1 MAKLDNLFQ
10 TEEFISVK
18 VHLSKVRE
26 RETMDGQYL
35 LSNGQKIEG
44 VSYNNNDLSGTL
56 EFFNDD
62 EDPSSED
69 FINAF
74 SQNNW
79 ASFVEK
85 SIDKFEGPGRSI
97 DYELEDFDEFIEG
110 NSEGC
115 EYEANMEPDY
125 LIFNFG
131 EKQEKF
137 VFDGKGNYKYD
148 GKVIAKVNLLKI
160 LSHYIA
166 SESPEASNTTGNISV
181 PVDIDV
187 LFTVEQ
193 IRQLKTIFENM
204 LTDEDAEF
212 TEFESAIV
220 SNKSAVIF
228 AQEDP
233 QARDDE
239 EKFIIRVEERTYKKT
254 EIKSSSTI
262 AKFSILYGDKNL
274 DLTEFGKAISAYIQ
288 IGGSPSDFKV

>member
-1 MAKLDNLFQ
+1 MTKLDNLFQ

-35 LSNGQKIEG
+35 LSNGKKIEG

-56 EFFNDD
+56 EFFNND
-62 EDPSSED
+62 EDPSSEE
-69 FINAF
+69 FIKAF

-79 ASFVEK
+79 ASFVEE

-115 EYEANMEPDY
+115 EYEANIEPDY

-131 EKQEKF
+131 KNQEKLI
-137 VFDGKGNYKYD
+137 FDGKSNYKYD
-148 GKVIAKVNLLKI
+148 GEVIAKVDLLKI
-160 LSHYIA
+160 LNHYIA
-166 SESPEASNTTGNISV
+166 SESPEASNKTDLSTV
-181 PVDIDV
+181 PEDIDV

-193 IRQLKTIFENM
+193 IRQLKKTFENM
-204 LTDEDAEF
+204 LTDEDAEV
-212 TEFESAIV
+212 TEFESAIF

-233 QARDDE
+233 QALDDA
-239 EKFIIRVEERTYKKT
+239 EKFIIRV
-254 EIKSSSTI
+254 
-262 AKFSILYGDKNL
+262 
-274 DLTEFGKAISAYIQ
+274 
-288 IGGSPSDFKV
+288 

>member
-1 MAKLDNLFQ
+1 MSKLDILFQ
-10 TEEFISVK
+10 TKEFISVK

-35 LSNGQKIEG
+35 LSNGKMVEG

-56 EFFNDD
+56 EFFNND
-62 EDPSSED
+62 EDPSSEE
-69 FINAF
+69 FIRAF
-74 SQNNW
+74 SENNW
-79 ASFVEK
+79 ATFVEE

-97 DYELEDFDEFIEG
+97 DYELDDFEEFIEG

-115 EYEANMEPDY
+115 DYEANIEPDY

-131 EKQEKF
+131 GKQEKLE
-137 VFDGKGNYKYD
+137 FDGIGNYSYD
-148 GKVIAKVNLLKI
+148 GEVIAKVNLLKI
-160 LSHYIA
+160 LNNYIV
-166 SESPEASNTTGNISV
+166 SESSQANNKTSDSAV
-181 PVDIDV
+181 PVDMDS

-193 IRQLKTIFENM
+193 IRQLKIIFENM
-204 LTDEDAEF
+204 LTDEDAEV

-233 QARDDE
+233 QALDDA

-262 AKFSILYGDKNL
+262 SKFSILFGNKNE
-274 DLTEFGKAISAYIQ
+274 DFTEFKKAISTYFQ
-288 IGGSPSDFKV
+288 SGGSPSDFKV

>member
-1 MAKLDNLFQ
+1 MTKLDNLFQ

-35 LSNGQKIEG
+35 LSNGKKIKG

-56 EFFNDD
+56 EFFNND
-62 EDPSSED
+62 EEPSSED
-69 FINAF
+69 FIKAF

-79 ASFVEK
+79 ALFVEE

-97 DYELEDFDEFIEG
+97 DYELDDFVEFIEG

-115 EYEANMEPDY
+115 EYEANMDPDY

-131 EKQEKF
+131 KKQEKF
-137 VFDGKGNYKYD
+137 VFDGKGNYKY
-148 GKVIAKVNLLKI
+148 GSELIKKANLLEI
-160 LSHYIA
+160 LNNNIVGES
-166 SESPEASNTTGNISV
+166 SEADNETSSNINSV
-181 PVDIDV
+181 DANS
-187 LFTVEQ
+187 LFSVEQ
-193 IRQLKTIFENM
+193 IHQLKKIFENM
-204 LTDEDAEF
+204 LTDVDAEV
-212 TEFESAIV
+212 TEFESAII

-233 QARDDE
+233 QALDDA
-239 EKFIIRVEERTYKKT
+239 EKFIIRVEERTYKKS

-262 AKFSILYGDKNL
+262 AKFSILFGNKNE
-274 DLTEFGKAISAYIQ
+274 DFTDFKKAISTYFQ
-288 IGGSPSDFKV
+288 SGGSPLDFKV

>member
-1 MAKLDNLFQ
+1 MTKLDNLFQ

-35 LSNGQKIEG
+35 LSNGKKIEG

-56 EFFNDD
+56 EFFNND
-62 EDPSSED
+62 EEPSSED
-69 FINAF
+69 FIRAF
-74 SQNNW
+74 NENNW
-79 ASFVEK
+79 AIFVEE

-97 DYELEDFDEFIEG
+97 DYELDDFEEFIEG

-115 EYEANMEPDY
+115 EYEANMDPDY

-131 EKQEKF
+131 KKQEKF
-137 VFDGKGNYKYD
+137 VFDGKGNYKY
-148 GKVIAKVNLLKI
+148 GSELIKKVTLLEILNNHIAG
-160 LSHYIA
+160 
-166 SESPEASNTTGNISV
+166 ESPEADDKTSNNINSV
-181 PVDIDV
+181 DV
-187 LFTVEQ
+187 NTLFTVEQ
-193 IRQLKTIFENM
+193 LRQLKTIFENM
-204 LTDEDAEF
+204 LTDEDAEV

-233 QARDDE
+233 KARDDE

-262 AKFSILYGDKNL
+262 SKFSILFGNKNE
-274 DLTEFGKAISAYIQ
+274 DFTDFKKAISTYFQ
-288 IGGSPSDFKV
+288 SGGSPLDFKV

>member
-1 MAKLDNLFQ
+1 MSKLDILFQ
-10 TEEFISVK
+10 TKEFISVK

-35 LSNGQKIEG
+35 LSNGKMVEG

-56 EFFNDD
+56 EFFNND
-62 EDPSSED
+62 EDPSSEE
-69 FINAF
+69 FIRAF
-74 SQNNW
+74 SENNW
-79 ASFVEK
+79 ATFVEE

-97 DYELEDFDEFIEG
+97 DYELDDFEEFIEG

-115 EYEANMEPDY
+115 DYEANIEPDY

-131 EKQEKF
+131 GKQEKL
-137 VFDGKGNYKYD
+137 VFDGKGNYSYD
-148 GKVIAKVNLLKI
+148 GEVIAKVNLLKI
-160 LSHYIA
+160 LNNYIV
-166 SESPEASNTTGNISV
+166 SESPQANNKTSNSAV
-181 PVDIDV
+181 PVDIDI

-204 LTDEDAEF
+204 LTDEDAEV

-233 QARDDE
+233 QALDDA

-262 AKFSILYGDKNL
+262 SKFSILFGNKNE
-274 DLTEFGKAISAYIQ
+274 DFTEFKKAISTYFQ
-288 IGGSPSDFKV
+288 SGGSPSDFKV

>member
-1 MAKLDNLFQ
+1 MSKLEILFK
-10 TEEFISVK
+10 TKEFISVK

-35 LSNGQKIEG
+35 LSNGKMVEG

-56 EFFNDD
+56 EFFNND
-62 EDPSSED
+62 EDPSSEE
-69 FINAF
+69 FIRAF
-74 SQNNW
+74 SENNW
-79 ASFVEK
+79 TTFVEE

-97 DYELEDFDEFIEG
+97 DYELDDFEEFIEG

-115 EYEANMEPDY
+115 EYEANIEPDY
-125 LIFNFG
+125 FIFNFG
-131 EKQEKF
+131 GKQEKL
-137 VFDGKGNYKYD
+137 VFDGKGNYSYD
-148 GKVIAKVNLLKI
+148 GEVIAKVNLLKI
-160 LSHYIA
+160 LNNYIV
-166 SESPEASNTTGNISV
+166 SESPQANNKTSNSAV
-181 PVDIDV
+181 PVDIDI

-204 LTDEDAEF
+204 LTDEFAEV

-233 QARDDE
+233 QALNDA

-262 AKFSILYGDKNL
+262 SKFSILFGNKNE
-274 DLTEFGKAISAYIQ
+274 DFTEFKKAISTYFQ
-288 IGGSPSDFKV
+288 SGGSPSDFKV

>member
-62 EDPSSED
+62 EDPSSKD
-69 FINAF
+69 FIKAF

-79 ASFVEK
+79 ASFVEE

-131 EKQEKF
+131 KKQEKF

-148 GKVIAKVNLLKI
+148 GEVIAKVNLLKI

-166 SESPEASNTTGNISV
+166 SESPEASNTTGNTTV

-193 IRQLKTIFENM
+193 IRQLKKIFENM
-204 LTDEDAEF
+204 LTDEDAEV

-262 AKFSILYGDKNL
+262 SKFSILFGNKNE
-274 DLTEFGKAISAYIQ
+274 DFTDFKKAISTYFQ
-288 IGGSPSDFKV
+288 SGGSPLDFKV